1 MHRIQNPLW
10 AAAAGL
16 FIACI
21 ALPQPATASDTAAAT
36 CWPAL
41 PPDWAG
47 VLLVGHLREADVV
60 QRADGYSGG
69 APLTVN
75 RRLNIASLGKMFTA
89 VAIGQLVDAGKVR
102 FDDPLGRHLPA
113 LPAEFRALTVA
124 QLLTHTAGLGSYLE
138 EHALERIEAL
148 PNARSLLPMLT
159 AHPPR
164 EIGQWRYSNTSFAL
178 AAVIVETV
186 SGLDYERYV
195 RERIFTPAGM
205 TQTGFAPAPG
215 DALPTVVTPDGRP
228 VHSAIG
234 RMRGGPAG
242 GAFATA
248 ADVHRFARALLDGTL
263 LRPATAEQMTSLQ
276 HEIGPRRADGI
287 PRGWGYGFGVS
298 GHSQD
303 RLFGHV
309 GGVPGAS
316 AALRVRVADGRV
328 VVSLAPQDRTT
339 APASALLEVTPARCA
354 KP

>member
-1 MHRIQNPLW
+1 
-10 AAAAGL
+10 
-16 FIACI
+16 
-21 ALPQPATASDTAAAT
+21 LPD
-36 CWPAL
+36 
-41 PPDWAG
+41 DWAG
-47 VLLVGHLREADVV
+47 VLLVGHLREAEVV
-60 QRADGYSGG
+60 QRADGPSGG
-69 APLTVN
+69 APMTVN

-89 VAIGQLVDAGKVR
+89 VAIGQLVDAGAVR
-102 FDDPLGRHLPA
+102 FDDPVGRHLPA
-113 LPAEFRALTVA
+113 LPAAFRALTVA

-138 EHALERIEAL
+138 EHALDRIEAL
-148 PNARSLLPMLT
+148 PNARSLLPLLT

-195 RERIFTPAGM
+195 RERILIPAGM
-205 TQTGFAPAPG
+205 TRTGFAPAPG
-215 DALPTVVTPDGRP
+215 DALPAAVTPDGRSA
-228 VHSAIG
+228 HSAIG

-248 ADVHRFARALLDGTL
+248 ADMHRFARALLDGTL

-287 PRGWGYGFGVS
+287 ARGWGYGFAVS
-298 GHSQD
+298 GHGQD

-328 VVSLAPQDRTT
+328 VVALAPQDRAV